1 MRTLDTTTGL
11 NVPKAMLLAGFS
23 KKDIANQTFRRMIHC
38 RVQAKKATPHRILPA
53 LTIDTVDPVANGS
66 VISPLTM
73 SMKALSVA
81 TNPKPKRKQVRPTS
95 AAIQQI
101 RIDNLAAKR
110 HKSNAHK
117 AAVRLFHTEKQKP
130 KGMSI

>member
-23 KKDIANQTFRRMIHC
+23 KKDIANKTFRRMIHR
-38 RVQAKKATPHRILPA
+38 RVQAKKATPHRILQA
-53 LTIDTVDPVANGS
+53 LTIDAVDPVANGS
-66 VISPLTM
+66 VISPLTT
-73 SMKALSVA
+73 STNALSVA
-81 TNPKPKRKQVRPTS
+81 TNPKPKRKQIRPTS